1 MLQVAL
7 LRLTLHILRCHYD
20 QGHNGHFC
28 SNAERHLWGEIMP
41 KAKPSQVIVHRIELQ
56 ETERATLEAALAGN
70 FVTNAVSAAG
80 SVLTGFGAA
89 LAPFSGVL
97 TAIGAAYLAEKGIQG
112 ALDSVGT
119 ISEAAQVFNPKTQ
132 SSAYE
137 YICEFL
143 RANPE
148 WDKLG
153 GKLGKLRSDLVNMNA
168 SPILTR
174 QFQDWNK
181 TIIASRNQSGTWP
194 LQEPAK
200 SWIQY
205 YPPSQFVKDSI
216 AVLNPLS

>member
-1 MLQVAL
+1 M
-7 LRLTLHILRCHYD
+7 C
-20 QGHNGHFC
+20 
-28 SNAERHLWGEIMP
+28 P
-41 KAKPSQVIVHRIELQ
+41 KARPTSVIVHRIELQ

-112 ALDSVGT
+112 ALDSVET
-119 ISEAAQVFNPKTQ
+119 ISEAAQIFNPKAQ

-153 GKLGKLRSDLVNMNA
+153 GKLGTLRYDLVKMNA
-168 SPILTR
+168 SPILKR
-174 QFQDWNK
+174 NFQDWTK
-181 TIIASRNQSGTWP
+181 VVIAARNQSGSWP
-194 LQEPAK
+194 SQEPAK

-205 YPPSQFVKDSI
+205 YPPNQFVKDSL
-216 AVLNPLS
+216 AALNPFS

>member
-1 MLQVAL
+1 M
-7 LRLTLHILRCHYD
+7 
-20 QGHNGHFC
+20 
-28 SNAERHLWGEIMP
+28 MP
-41 KAKPSQVIVHRIELQ
+41 KAKPTQVIVHRIELQ
-56 ETERATLEAALAGN
+56 QSERDAFEAALAGN

-112 ALDSVGT
+112 AIDSVET
-119 ISEAAQVFNPKTQ
+119 ISEAAQIFNPKAQ

-153 GKLGKLRSDLVNMNA
+153 GKLGKLRYDLVNMNA
-168 SPILTR
+168 SPILLR
-174 QFQDWNK
+174 KFQEWDK
-181 TIIASRNQSGTWP
+181 TIISTRNQSGSWP
-194 LQEPAK
+194 SSEPAK
-200 SWIQY
+200 TWIQY
-205 YPPSQFVKDSI
+205 YPPNQFVKDSI
-216 AVLNPLS
+216 AALNPFS